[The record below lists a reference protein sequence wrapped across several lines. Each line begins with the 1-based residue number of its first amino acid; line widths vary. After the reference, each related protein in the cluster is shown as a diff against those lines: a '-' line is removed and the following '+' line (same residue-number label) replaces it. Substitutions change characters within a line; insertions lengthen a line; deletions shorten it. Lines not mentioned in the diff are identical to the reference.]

1 MSPPWVTWSG
11 QALVAPLG
19 AEAPEAQPVAP
30 PAVPADALAPTA
42 DGFAAPA
49 RHMGNKSAKSALYY
63 PNKNCICPQKLPPS
77 VPSPSVAAPSA
88 ADL

>member
-1 MSPPWVTWSG
+1 M
-11 QALVAPLG
+11 APLG

-49 RHMGNKSAKSALYY
+49 RHSSETSLQSLRCTTPKKKLHL
-63 PNKNCICPQKLPPS
+63 PPKLPPS